1 MRKKKHK
8 FGGFVVIALLAG
20 GIALAKI
27 SGCTVNDMV
36 HTIENMLPDEDPKTP
51 DKDVV
56 GEPLDPIIGEPY
68 EERVFEVGEH
78 KFYIFDDYVTEE
90 TMDAYNAAIEVSAQW
105 PKYYQ
110 LHTYVTI
117 DDAGQRHK
125 KWLENTVP
133 VRVTADENGEFTTYG
148 VPVSEKE
155 LEETLVK

>member
-8 FGGFVVIALLAG
+8 FGGLVVIALLAG

-36 HTIENMLPDEDPKTP
+36 HTIENMLPDGNPKRP

-78 KFYIFDDYVTEE
+78 KIYIFDNYVIEE
-90 TMDAYNAAIEVSAQW
+90 TIDEYNETVEISSRSPE
-105 PKYYQ
+105 YYK
-110 LHTYVTI
+110 TYVYIT
-117 DDAGQRHK
+117 
-125 KWLENTVP
+125 
-133 VRVTADENGEFTTYG
+133 
-148 VPVSEKE
+148 SEE
-155 LEETLVK
+155 LECTRKCGWRIQYL